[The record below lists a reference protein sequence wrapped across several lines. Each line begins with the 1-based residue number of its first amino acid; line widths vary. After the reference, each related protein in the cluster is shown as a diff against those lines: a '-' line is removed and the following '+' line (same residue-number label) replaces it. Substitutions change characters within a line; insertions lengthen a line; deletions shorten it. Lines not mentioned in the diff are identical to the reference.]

1 LWLLLGGVSAIL
13 ALAIFWP
20 PAQRLFRF
28 TSLSGIDLLIC
39 AGAGLICFVGL
50 EGVKSLWF
58 RRSLGAS
65 PA

>member
-1 LWLLLGGVSAIL
+1 MLLGGVLLIL
-13 ALAIFWP
+13 GIAIFWP

-28 TSLSGIDLLIC
+28 TALSGVDLLIC
-39 AGAGLICFVGL
+39 VGAGLICFVGL

-58 RRSLGAS
+58 RQRSGGQ